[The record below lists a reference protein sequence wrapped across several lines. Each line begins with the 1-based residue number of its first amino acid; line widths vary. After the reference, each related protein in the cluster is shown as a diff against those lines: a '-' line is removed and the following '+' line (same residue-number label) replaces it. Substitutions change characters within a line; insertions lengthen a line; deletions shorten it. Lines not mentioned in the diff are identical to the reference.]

1 MKKIVIALIVI
12 ISVISAYHLGQYS
25 QSVKQAQALANLKLE
40 KINSEINCLAM
51 TIYHEARGSS
61 FNDKISVADVVMN
74 RVGNKNY
81 PDTVCGVVK
90 QAKKDKSG
98 NIVKNQCQ
106 FSWYCDGKTDQPR
119 DARPWTEAKTIAKQM
134 ITTGKY
140 RGKTQGATHFH
151 NDQVY
156 PEWATVYQPVAA
168 YGGHIYYR
176 QK

>member
-12 ISVISAYHLGQYS
+12 ISVISAYYLGQYS
-25 QSVKQAQALANLKLE
+25 QRVKQAQDLANLKLE
-40 KINSEINCLAM
+40 TLNSEINCLAM

-119 DARPWTEAKTIAKQM
+119 ETRPWTEAKTIAKQM

-151 NDQVY
+151 NNQIY
-156 PEWATVYQPVAA
+156 PDWAVVYQPVAA